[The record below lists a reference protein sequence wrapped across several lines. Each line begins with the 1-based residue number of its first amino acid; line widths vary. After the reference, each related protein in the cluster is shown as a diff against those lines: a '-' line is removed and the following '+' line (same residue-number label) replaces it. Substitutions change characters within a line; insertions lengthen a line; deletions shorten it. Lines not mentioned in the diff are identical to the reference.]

1 MAGRRHLIAEVQRL
15 RRERK
20 APPRVSVAAVC
31 ARYDAMF
38 DATIERERAAQE
50 AAREARQARFD
61 EFRQMRE
68 ARIRARCDELEAI
81 LNRGFATII
90 DIVCAHSPERQ
101 AALERARVALA
112 ESRALAEL
120 LPGERPPAP
129 PKPMVQ

>member
-20 APPRVSVAAVC
+20 ATPRMSV
-31 ARYDAMF
+31 ARYDA
-38 DATIERERAAQE
+38 ATVERERAEQQ
-50 AAREARQARFD
+50 AASAARQASFD

-68 ARIRARCDELEAI
+68 ARIRARCAELEAI

-90 DIVCAHSPERQ
+90 DIVYSPERL

-112 ESRALAEL
+112 ESRAIAEL